1 MKQFSSYFIF
11 RPLALPY
18 VPFGIWRYLVF
29 AKSLEV

>member
-18 VPFGIWRYLVF
+18 VPFGIWRYLSYD
-29 AKSLEV
+29 AL